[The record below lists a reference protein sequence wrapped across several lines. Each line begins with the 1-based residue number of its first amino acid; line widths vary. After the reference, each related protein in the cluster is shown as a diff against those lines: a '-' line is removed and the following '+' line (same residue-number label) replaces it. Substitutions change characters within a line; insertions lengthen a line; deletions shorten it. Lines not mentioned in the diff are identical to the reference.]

1 MFACS
6 FSSSLETGE
15 ANESNSW
22 RDGQRSNVSQ
32 QGARKAKQTDHHFYQ
47 GGHDNSTLDLNTQE
61 RERDSSVKSYKQIQN
76 ISFSA
81 LDYKLQLKEFS
92 DTEELSKFFV
102 IKQLIMFKWLIA

>member
-6 FSSSLETGE
+6 FSSSLETRE
-15 ANESNSW
+15 ADESNGW
-22 RDGQRSNVSQ
+22 CDGQRSNVSQ
-32 QGARKAKQTDHHFYQ
+32 QGAGKAKQTDDHFYQ

-61 RERDSSVKSYKQIQN
+61 RERDSLAKSHKPTPSIA
-76 ISFSA
+76 FSA
-81 LDYKLQLKEFS
+81 LDYKLQLKDFS